1 VIDVGCGGGWALV
14 HFAEAFP
21 KGRYVGVDNE
31 PRSIELANALIRSR
45 GLEARCEA
53 RLVGAER
60 LAEDAA
66 YHIATSFLV
75 VHEIPP
81 RVKAEAFRSIARCLA
96 PGGSFV
102 IYDETYPETD
112 EALRTMPTRFAA
124 LAQWF
129 ELTWGNRVNTRTELD
144 ALCRQAGLR
153 VTTETTFSRFTILVA
168 EKV

>member
-1 VIDVGCGGGWALV
+1 M
-14 HFAEAFP
+14 
-21 KGRYVGVDNE
+21 
-31 PRSIELANALIRSR
+31 
-45 GLEARCEA
+45 
-53 RLVGAER
+53 GAER
-60 LAEDAA
+60 LAEDAT
-66 YHIATSFLV
+66 YDIATSFLV

-81 RVKAEAFRSIARCLA
+81 SVKADALRSIARCLV

-153 VTTETTFSRFTILVA
+153 VAAETTFSRFTILVA